1 MTKHPIKQ
9 IEYSL
14 QGSLLMAE
22 SVESSDTDDWISELT
37 TAHREVAA
45 MPESPDSSDTDAWIL
60 ELTTAHV
67 PQDATANL
75 PQDATANLRQDATA
89 NLPQDATANL
99 PQDATTHLPQDVTH
113 DAPQANLYIYIYTL
127 FFCCWKRQ
135 RNARRPMALKIS
147 KRPTGHMCKCP
158 LTN

>member
-75 PQDATANLRQDATA
+75 PQDAT
-89 NLPQDATANL
+89 
-99 PQDATTHLPQDVTH
+99 THLPQDVTH

>member
-1 MTKHPIKQ
+1 
-9 IEYSL
+9 
-14 QGSLLMAE
+14 MAE

-75 PQDATANLRQDATA
+75 PQDATANL
-89 NLPQDATANL
+89 

-113 DAPQANLYIYIYTL
+113 DAPQANLYIYIYIIFLLLETPEE
-127 FFCCWKRQ
+127 CQEANGTQNIEAAYW
-135 RNARRPMALKIS
+135 S
-147 KRPTGHMCKCP
+147 YV
-158 LTN
+158 